1 MLKTY
6 QRKNIRILLQLLFLI
21 LSIIFLVYRPFY
33 FTKVVGRSMQPAL
46 KPNALVLAN
55 ATDKH
60 YDIGDVVLVEQN
72 SELIIKRIA
81 FVAGQKFPVVD
92 SGVRRYDKLPILRD
106 LEYHMKYLRKHG
118 VDAYMYIVPRGHVF
132 LIGDNEPESED
143 SRAFG
148 AIPVENIKAKII
160 EL

>member
-6 QRKNIRILLQLLFLI
+6 QRRNIRILLQLFFLI
-21 LSIIFLVYRPFY
+21 LSIFFLAYRPFY
-33 FTKVVGRSMQPAL
+33 FTKVVGKSMQPTL
-46 KPNALVLAN
+46 NPNALVLAN
-55 ATDKH
+55 ATDKS
-60 YDIGDVVLVEQN
+60 YSIGDVVLVEQN

-92 SGVRRYDKLPILRD
+92 SGVRKYDKMPLLRD
-106 LEYHMKYLRKHG
+106 IEHHIKYLRKHG
-118 VDAYMYIVPRGHVF
+118 VDAYMYVVPSGHVF
-132 LIGDNEPESED
+132 LIGDNEVESED

-148 AIPVENIKAKII
+148 AVPVENIKAKII